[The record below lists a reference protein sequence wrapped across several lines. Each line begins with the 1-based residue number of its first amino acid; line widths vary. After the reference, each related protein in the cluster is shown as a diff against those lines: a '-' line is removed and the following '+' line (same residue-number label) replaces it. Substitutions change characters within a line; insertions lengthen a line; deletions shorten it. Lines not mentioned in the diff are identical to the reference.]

1 MPEIN
6 MLLDAGRPDRAG
18 FLQLVR
24 EGLHNS
30 QPVVLGANVKR

>member
-6 MLLDAGRPDRAG
+6 MLLDAGRLSG
-18 FLQLVR
+18 VCYSVK